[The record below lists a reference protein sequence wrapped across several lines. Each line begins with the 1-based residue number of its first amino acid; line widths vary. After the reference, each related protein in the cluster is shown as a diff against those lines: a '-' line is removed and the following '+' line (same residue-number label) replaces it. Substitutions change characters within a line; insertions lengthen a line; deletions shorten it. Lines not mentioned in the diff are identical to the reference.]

1 MDSGGSSIPGLDSD
15 AALYTKDKLKF
26 MLEDKADER
35 GSGRR
40 DKKKRKQSSHSSGS
54 KNKCSDRGLEV
65 ELPSGQNNR
74 PTNGHEDFCE
84 VTLPLRAEHLKI
96 RMKCLT

>member
-40 DKKKRKQSSHSSGS
+40 DKKKRKHSSHSSGS
-54 KNKCSDRGLEV
+54 KN
-65 ELPSGQNNR
+65 
-74 PTNGHEDFCE
+74 
-84 VTLPLRAEHLKI
+84 
-96 RMKCLT
+96 